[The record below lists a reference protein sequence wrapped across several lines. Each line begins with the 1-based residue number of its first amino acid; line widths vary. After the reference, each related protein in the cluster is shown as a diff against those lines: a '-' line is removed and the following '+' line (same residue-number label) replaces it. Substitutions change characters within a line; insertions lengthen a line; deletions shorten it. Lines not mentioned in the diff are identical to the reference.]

1 MIVDVFYG
9 RNEDRLSNIDEDDDE
24 DDDLKAE
31 AEQMRERRRNNV
43 GNKKYVCRKG
53 LRQCDVDD

>member
-24 DDDLKAE
+24 DDELKAE
-31 AEQMRERRRNNV
+31 AEQMREMRRKEEVLHGRV
-43 GNKKYVCRKG
+43 F
-53 LRQCDVDD
+53 L